1 MEEGLGNISTILGF
15 IIFFAPFLTP
25 FVVVTF
31 TPIRRLPQPIKF
43 FAVGIVSCVV
53 AAFFS
58 VMAML
63 RGTITSRGCFFIVGI
78 SAVGSALISLLLSS
92 ETITEKKRDEVVR
105 KSDDQ
110 SWRF

>member
-1 MEEGLGNISTILGF
+1 MEEGLDIISSILGI
-15 IIFFAPFLTP
+15 IIFFAPFVTP

-31 TPIRRLPQPIKF
+31 TPIRRLRQPIKF
-43 FAVGIVSCVV
+43 FAVGIVSGVV

-58 VMAML
+58 VMTML
-63 RGTITSRGCFFIVGI
+63 RGTITSRGFFFIVGI
-78 SAVGSALISLLLSS
+78 STVGGALISLLLSS
-92 ETITEKKRDEVVR
+92 ETVTEKKRDELVR